1 MMPMK
6 LMRVGSKDC
15 ETPCVL
21 DANNVV
27 RDVSSLIGDFGPQ
40 TLGEP
45 LLETLRAAD
54 LSALPAVDCENM
66 RIGPPMSRPRTIFCI
81 GLNYTDHAAEA
92 GMAVPGE
99 PILFSKATA
108 AFSGPNDDILYS
120 RHTSKLDFE
129 IELGIVIGK
138 PALDI
143 SENEALD
150 HIFGYTL
157 VHDVSERAWQTER
170 SGQWIKGK
178 SFPSFC
184 PTGPFLV
191 TKDEMKYLN
200 ALNLWLDVNGERQ
213 QSGNTKFM
221 IFSVETIV
229 SYLSRFALIEP
240 GDLICTGTPPGVG
253 MGKNP
258 PKWLQVGDIVTLGID
273 GLGEQKQTVVRI

>member
-1 MMPMK
+1 MK
-6 LMRVGSKDC
+6 LMRVGAKDR

-21 DANNVV
+21 DANHVA

-45 LLETLRAAD
+45 LLQTLRATD
-54 LSALPAVDCENM
+54 LSMLPAVDLENT

-108 AFSGPNDDILYS
+108 AFSGPNDSILYS

-143 SENEALD
+143 GEDEALD
-150 HIFGYTL
+150 HVFGYTL
-157 VHDVSERAWQTER
+157 VNDVSERAWQTER

-184 PTGPFLV
+184 PTGPLLV
-191 TKDEMKYLN
+191 TKDEMRDLKN
-200 ALNLWLDVNGERQ
+200 LNLWLDVNGERQ

-229 SYLSRFALIEP
+229 SYLSRFALLEP

-258 PKWLQVGDIVTLGID
+258 PKWLQVGDVVTLGID
-273 GLGEQKQTVVRI
+273 GLGEQKQTVVKI